1 MFEPAG
7 GTRTPLVLASGSPRR
22 SDLLAK
28 LGVSFEVRS
37 ADIDETPI
45 AGESPDALLRRLA
58 EQKARAVWAALDVPC
73 VVLGADTI
81 VVLDGEILGK
91 PTDASEARQMLRSLS
106 GRSHEASTGVAV
118 VDVDGVAAVEVSTT
132 VVTMHPISESDIDWY
147 LATGEPFDKAGSYA
161 LQGHGGVFVEK
172 IDGNMASVIGL
183 PLDITRRML
192 EAVGISLANP
202 GDCDMKSVA

>member
-1 MFEPAG
+1 MFEPTG
-7 GTRTPLVLASGSPRR
+7 GTRTSLVLASSSPRR

-58 EQKARAVWAALDVPC
+58 EQKARAVWASLDVPC

-91 PTDASEARQMLRSLS
+91 PIDATEARQMLRSLS

-118 VDVDGVAAVEVSTT
+118 VDVDGVVAIDVSTT
-132 VVTMHPISESDIDWY
+132 IVTMHPISESDIDWY
-147 LATGEPFDKAGSYA
+147 LATDEPFDKAGSYA

-183 PLDITRRML
+183 PLDITRRL
-192 EAVGISLANP
+192 LDAVGIPLATP
-202 GDCDMKSVA
+202 AIVT

>member
-7 GTRTPLVLASGSPRR
+7 GNQISLVLASGSPRR
-22 SDLLAK
+22 SELLAK
-28 LGVSFEVRS
+28 LGVIFEVRS
-37 ADIDETPI
+37 ADIDETPLTR
-45 AGESPDALLRRLA
+45 ELPDALLRRLA
-58 EQKARAVWAALDVPC
+58 EQKARAVWAALDTPA

-81 VVLDGEILGK
+81 VVLDGAILGK
-91 PTDASEARQMLRSLS
+91 PIDATDARQMLRSLS

-118 VDVDGVAAVEVSTT
+118 VGADGVAMVEVSTT
-132 VVTMHPISESDIDWY
+132 IVTMHTICEADIDWY

-183 PLDITRRML
+183 PLDVTRRL
-192 EAVGISLANP
+192 LAGAGIWLATP
-202 GDCDMKSVA
+202 AIVA